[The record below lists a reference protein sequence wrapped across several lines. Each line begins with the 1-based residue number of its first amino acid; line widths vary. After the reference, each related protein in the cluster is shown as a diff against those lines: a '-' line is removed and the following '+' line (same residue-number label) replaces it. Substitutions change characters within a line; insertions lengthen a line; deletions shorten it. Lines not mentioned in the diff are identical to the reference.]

1 MGLEDGHWQ
10 PLNAALRTD
19 DQALQKRLL
28 ELRAVANLPESIS
41 ALRVLDVIAWRDGK
55 DAGL

>member
-1 MGLEDGHWQ
+1 
-10 PLNAALRTD
+10 LRAE

-41 ALRVLDVIAWRDGK
+41 ALRALDVIAWRDGK